1 MQAKRRKPED
11 DMKENYDRYV
21 IVGLLLTLALVIG
34 VGAAFAQEDSRLKE
48 ATIKLN
54 KANVLHGRQLYVD
67 NCTSCHGT
75 RGEGIVGPA
84 LNNKTL
90 LTKASDEVLF
100 ATIRTGR
107 PNTVMPAWGQENGGP
122 LTDED
127 IRYVVSFLRAWE
139 PTAPEVTTTV
149 IVVPSAARGAAIF
162 AGSCFT
168 CHGDEGQGTKTAPAL
183 NDAARLKKLDNEWYR
198 QTIANGRPAK
208 GMPTWGTVLS
218 PNQIEDVVALLSAW
232 RAGERVV
239 PETTVA
245 ELLDS
250 ALFSLSQGDKEDA
263 VFYLQRGKA
272 IAFGPALTR
281 FDPIIILIKNDNLN
295 QGLTDLGNLRN
306 EWPIGDAKNGAA
318 IYSDSCKGCHGSDGQ
333 GGVGRKLKPNEF
345 IQKSNNAEMLQLVL
359 TGRAGTAMRSF
370 SGRLTEAQLADVIA
384 FLRTWQP

>member
-1 MQAKRRKPED
+1 
-11 DMKENYDRYV
+11 MKENYDRYV
-21 IVGLLLTLALVIG
+21 VVGLLLTLALVIG

-90 LTKASDEVLF
+90 LVKASNEVLF
-100 ATIRTGR
+100 ANIRAGR
-107 PNTVMPAWGQENGGP
+107 PNTTMPAWGQENGGP

-127 IRYVVSFLRAWE
+127 IRYIVSFLRAWE
-139 PTAPEVTTTV
+139 PTAPEVKADEF
-149 IVVPSAARGAAIF
+149 IPSAARGAAIF
-162 AGSCFT
+162 AGSCFI
-168 CHGDEGQGTKTAPAL
+168 CHGDEGKGAKTAPAI

-218 PNQIEDVVALLSAW
+218 PNQIEDVVALLGAW

-245 ELLDS
+245 ELIDS

-263 VFYLQRGKA
+263 VFYMQRGKV
-272 IAFGPALTR
+272 IAFGPALIK
-281 FDPIIILIKNDNLN
+281 FDPIITLIKNDNLN

-306 EWPIGDAKNGAA
+306 EWPLGDAKNGAT
-318 IYSDSCKGCHGSDGQ
+318 IYTDACKGCHGSDGQ

-345 IQKSNNAEMLQLVL
+345 IQKSNNAEMLQLML
-359 TGRAGTAMRSF
+359 SGRAGTAMRSF
-370 SGRLTEAQLADVIA
+370 SRRLTEAQLADVIA

>member
-1 MQAKRRKPED
+1 
-11 DMKENYDRYV
+11 MKENYDRYV
-21 IVGLLLTLALVIG
+21 IVGLLLTLVLVIG

-100 ATIRTGR
+100 ATIRIGR
-107 PNTVMPAWGQENGGP
+107 PNTTMPAWGQENGGP

-127 IRYVVSFLRAWE
+127 IRYIVSFLRAWE
-139 PTAPEVTTTV
+139 PTAPEVV
-149 IVVPSAARGAAIF
+149 MNVVAPSAARGAAIF

-168 CHGDEGQGTKTAPAL
+168 CHGDEGKGTKTAPAI

-218 PNQIEDVVALLSAW
+218 PTQIEDVVALISAW

-263 VFYLQRGKA
+263 VFYMQRGKT

-281 FDPIIILIKNDNLN
+281 FDPIITLIKNDNLN
-295 QGLTDLGNLRN
+295 QGLTDLGSLRN

-345 IQKSNNAEMLQLVL
+345 IQKSSNAEMLQLAL
-359 TGRAGTAMRSF
+359 AWRAGTAMRSF

>member
-1 MQAKRRKPED
+1 
-11 DMKENYDRYV
+11 MKENYDRYV
-21 IVGLLLTLALVIG
+21 IVGLLLTLVLVIG

-90 LTKASDEVLF
+90 LTTASDEVLF

-127 IRYVVSFLRAWE
+127 VRYIVSFLRAWE
-139 PTAPEVTTTV
+139 PTAPEVATTV
-149 IVVPSAARGAAIF
+149 VIVPSAARGAAIF

-168 CHGDEGQGTKTAPAL
+168 CHGDEGKGTTTAPAL
-183 NDAARLKKLDNEWYR
+183 NDAARLKKLNDEWYR

-218 PNQIEDVVALLSAW
+218 PNQIDDVVALISAW

-263 VFYLQRGKA
+263 VFYLQRGKV

-281 FDPIIILIKNDNLN
+281 FDPIILLIKNDNLN

-306 EWPIGDAKNGAA
+306 EWPIGDAKNGAT

-359 TGRAGTAMRSF
+359 SGRAGTAMRSF

-384 FLRTWQP
+384 FLRTWQQ